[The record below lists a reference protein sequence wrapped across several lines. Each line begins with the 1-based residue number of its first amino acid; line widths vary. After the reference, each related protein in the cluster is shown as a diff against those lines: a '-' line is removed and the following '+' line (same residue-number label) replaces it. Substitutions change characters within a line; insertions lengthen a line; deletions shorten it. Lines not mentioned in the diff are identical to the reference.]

1 MAEGSPV
8 VPIVLVKGILDGYNG
23 VLGNHL
29 LVEGNELVTSKKFG
43 RILIRSRGLEVKV
56 VLILILDLELRRG
69 DIKANR
75 NLVSI
80 PSLLGSLHAHVNAG
94 LDIAG
99 RGEATL
105 VTDEGGVTTELALD
119 DLFEVV
125 EDLAANFHGLGES
138 AGTGGDDEELLESE
152 LVASVLTTIDHI
164 EARNRQSLGG
174 GVSSNISIVLPEG
187 DTLRGS
193 SGLGGSKRHSEDGVC
208 AEVALVGG
216 SIGLD
221 HNVVDAPLIS
231 RVHALDGIGE
241 GAVDVLYCP
250 KHALPHVPAPT
261 VAQFGGLIDAGGSS
275 RGDRG
280 CEGAV
285 GGGDVNLNGRVTTGV
300 DNFTPDDVGN
310 RRHRPLLGGLGG
322 DAASKEGGGLRG
334 NHGYDLSCSIM
345 VDRWGKSNGAFVLR
359 LLEQTNKSQ
368 SSRGTRSC
376 TQQKRRHPSRVGC
389 TT

>member
-125 EDLAANFHGLGES
+125 EDLAANFHGLAVQIHRTSQKKTKRAHE
-138 AGTGGDDEELLESE
+138 
-152 LVASVLTTIDHI
+152 
-164 EARNRQSLGG
+164 
-174 GVSSNISIVLPEG
+174 IVWQ
-187 DTLRGS
+187 
-193 SGLGGSKRHSEDGVC
+193 
-208 AEVALVGG
+208 AEVNLF
-216 SIGLD
+216 I
-221 HNVVDAPLIS
+221 
-231 RVHALDGIGE
+231 RR
-241 GAVDVLYCP
+241 GANNG
-250 KHALPHVPAPT
+250 AIITITNPHF
-261 VAQFGGLIDAGGSS
+261 QNQQSGGLSRHQVPSS
-275 RGDRG
+275 Q
-280 CEGAV
+280 
-285 GGGDVNLNGRVTTGV
+285 NGLST
-300 DNFTPDDVGN
+300 DIL
-310 RRHRPLLGGLGG
+310 RH
-322 DAASKEGGGLRG
+322 
-334 NHGYDLSCSIM
+334 
-345 VDRWGKSNGAFVLR
+345 
-359 LLEQTNKSQ
+359 
-368 SSRGTRSC
+368 
-376 TQQKRRHPSRVGC
+376 
-389 TT
+389 